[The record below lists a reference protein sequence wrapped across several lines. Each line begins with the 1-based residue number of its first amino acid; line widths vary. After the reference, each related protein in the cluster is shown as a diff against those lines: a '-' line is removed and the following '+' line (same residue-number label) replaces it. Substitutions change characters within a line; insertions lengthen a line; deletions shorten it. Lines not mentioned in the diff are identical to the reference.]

1 MLSPETMT
9 TLLIGCILMKFKKK
23 GINKVEWLT
32 VFLGNQ
38 KQSRLMKAKPY
49 GRIRERRNAL

>member
-1 MLSPETMT
+1 
-9 TLLIGCILMKFKKK
+9 MKLKKK

-38 KQSRLMKAKPY
+38 NQSRLMKAKPC
-49 GRIRERRNAL
+49 GRIRERRNALLIIETSNLSREITSV